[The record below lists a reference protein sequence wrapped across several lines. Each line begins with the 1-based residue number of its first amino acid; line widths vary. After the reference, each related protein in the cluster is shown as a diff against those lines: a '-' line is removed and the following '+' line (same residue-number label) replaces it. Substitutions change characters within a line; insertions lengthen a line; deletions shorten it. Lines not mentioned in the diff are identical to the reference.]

1 MSAKPKL
8 RSDVEIRELDE
19 RETLLYDPQS
29 DAIHVLNST
38 AALIAALCDGE
49 HTAEQIADEI
59 RAQFD
64 VDEDV
69 DVLDDVEETIASFE
83 IQGLLLL

>member
-29 DAIHVLNST
+29 EAIHVLNST

-49 HTAEQIADEI
+49 HTAEEIAAQI
-59 RAQFD
+59 RVQFD
-64 VDEDV
+64 VKEDV
-69 DVLDDVEETIASFE
+69 NVLGDVEETLACLE
-83 IQGLLLL
+83 IQGLLR